1 MRSLWREWR
10 IVIVVGIICLGVG
23 VFLGR
28 RTVSISEPSYAS
40 RHEYETYITCMNLFR
55 DVPACADVMKKL
67 ARERVEAD

>member
-1 MRSLWREWR
+1 M
-10 IVIVVGIICLGVG
+10 IVVGIVCLGVG

-28 RTVSISEPSYAS
+28 RIVSIAEPSYAS
-40 RHEYETYITCMNLFR
+40 KHEYETYTCMNLFR